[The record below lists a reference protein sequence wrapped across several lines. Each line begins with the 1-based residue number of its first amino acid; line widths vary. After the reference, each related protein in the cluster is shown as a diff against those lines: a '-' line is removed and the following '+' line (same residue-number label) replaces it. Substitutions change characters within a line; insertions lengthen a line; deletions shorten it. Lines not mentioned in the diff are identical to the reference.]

1 MTYTAENTSDSEQ
14 TDTTTVNVRVGR
26 DSYERFTEVTI
37 PSGETVGKAESFDRV
52 TVDEFRDDGG
62 IGFDWSGS

>member
-1 MTYTAENTSDSEQ
+1 M
-14 TDTTTVNVRVGR
+14 NVRAGR
-26 DSYERFTEVTI
+26 DDYERSSEVTI

-52 TVDEFRDDGG
+52 TVDEFRDDGS